1 MRTIQPIILCTIL
14 LLSCA
19 PIYPVEADSVEV
31 CCDSGPI
38 ELYLI
43 GPATSGT
50 MSPFDSA
57 LSAESEEV
65 IISDAIAQQK
75 EIATWSINPAWT
87 GSYPS
92 STWEFSIEYEVENA
106 GGAQINA
113 SVTVEIGGDSFVG
126 TTDQSNSFL
135 PTGTGILDINVNI
148 DSGAIP
154 SSTDIVVKL
163 DAQTVVFSVPEI
175 GAGLTF
181 IWGGEDDDSTITAN
195 IPLVDLLVE
204 EPITE
209 GMDVYISLVV
219 ASPFGQSATAHAS
232 ILEMRVNGGTLSGDR
247 IETSSGEFVRL
258 TWTWRANNEGPH
270 NITIEASIQLQ
281 AGTPIMSGLTEF
293 MIDTYDDG
301 SGEGGVYYP
310 TSEPMRTDGSG
321 SHLTVKMDMKLYT
334 EDDNLVLERKIVLN
348 LDDEIAYWM
357 RWGLDNIG
365 SKDTSFATGSSLALF
380 QSGSVTEEDRG
391 NRVIDDVE
399 KSQFEIEMSSGVATT
414 YMDKGLAMDLEEL
427 VGSIQDITIS
437 FKLDLQDEKRVTPH
451 PVSLTITTIEV
462 LDQNNGTDIVRNFV
476 NIQPIPIWLEVDL
489 SISIETS
496 MMSSLTGA
504 NLIQD
509 SDNLDFTHRRT
520 PFGETIEITATGLE
534 PSETFTLSAIPTT
547 NPLNAP
553 LTLTIISI
561 AIILGG
567 LWFSLHLT
575 KNKRRSALW
584 IEMVLIPVAFLSLY
598 LAYPPFT
605 VGVIAATST
614 TMWIITAI
622 ASPRRKGFVP
632 TAITN
637 STFPIIECPACSVPN
652 SITTAERPFRLPC
665 SGCSRILKIVE

>member
-14 LLSCA
+14 LLCCV
-19 PIYPVEADSVEV
+19 PIHPVGADSVEV

-50 MSPFDSA
+50 MSPFDSD

-65 IISDAIAQQK
+65 TISDAIAQQK

-126 TTDQSNSFL
+126 TTDQSNAFL
-135 PTGTGILDINVNI
+135 PSGTGKLAIDVNI

-154 SSTDIVVKL
+154 SSTDIVVTL
-163 DAQTVVFSVPEI
+163 DAQTVVFSVPGAE
-175 GAGLTF
+175 AGLTF
-181 IWGGEDDDSTITAN
+181 NWGGEGDESTITAN

-204 EPITE
+204 EPTTE

-232 ILEMRVNGGTLSGDR
+232 SLGIRVNGGDVSGDP

-258 TWTWRANNEGPH
+258 TWTWRANNEGAH
-270 NITIEASIQLQ
+270 NITIEAIIQLQ

-310 TSEPMRTDGSG
+310 LNEPLRTDGSG
-321 SHLTVKMDMKLYT
+321 SYLNVKMDMTLYT
-334 EDDNLVLERKIVLN
+334 EDENLVLERKIVLN
-348 LDDEIAYWM
+348 FDDEIAYWM

-365 SKDTSFATGSSLALF
+365 SKDALFVTGSSLALF
-380 QSGSVTEEDRG
+380 QAGTVTEEDRG

-399 KSQFEIEMSSGVATT
+399 KSQFEIQMSGLATT
-414 YMDKGLAMDLEEL
+414 YMDEGMALDLEEL
-427 VGSIQDITIS
+427 VGNNIQDIRIS
-437 FKLDLQDEKRVTPH
+437 YKLDLQDEKRVIPH
-451 PVSLTITTIEV
+451 PVTLTINTVEV
-462 LDQNNGTDIVRNFV
+462 LDQNEGTDIVRSFV
-476 NIQPIPIWLEVDL
+476 NVQPIPIWSEVDL
-489 SISIETS
+489 RISIETS
-496 MMSSLTGA
+496 VMSSLTGA
-504 NLIQD
+504 DLIQD

-534 PSETFTLSAIPTT
+534 PSEQFTLSAIPTT
-547 NPLNAP
+547 NPLTAP
-553 LTLTIISI
+553 LTLTVISI
-561 AIILGG
+561 AIVLGG
-567 LWFSLHLT
+567 LWFSLRLT

-584 IEMVLIPVAFLSLY
+584 IEMVLIPVVFLSLY

-605 VGVIAATST
+605 VGVIAATT
-614 TMWIITAI
+614 ITMWIITAI

-637 STFPIIECPACSVPN
+637 AAFPIIECPACSVPN
-652 SITTAERPFRLPC
+652 SITTDERPFRLPC